1 MLDDEAEEKRAR
13 WIFNLVVFF
22 LVFAFAIDLSYMIGS
37 LIPVGVGISL
47 IAWRVWRTPG
57 ITNPDNFPHGTSPPP
72 TRPELRAC
80 SRTTSVHH
88 FRRDHLCHVRK
99 IFTRDRFSLRGNTR
113 DSNLLWAR
121 RRMLLIRSGI
131 SCFEL
136 SALGRDLIQYSHTS
150 SLGSGSRSLV
160 L

>member
-1 MLDDEAEEKRAR
+1 MD
-13 WIFNLVVFF
+13 FQPC
-22 LVFAFAIDLSYMIGS
+22 S
-37 LIPVGVGISL
+37 LLPRICVRNRLELHDRLADPCRSRGIPHSMACL
-47 IAWRVWRTPG
+47 ENTR
-57 ITNPDNFPHGTSPPP
+57 NHEPDNFPHGTSPPP

-80 SRTTSVHH
+80 SRTNSVHH
-88 FRRDHLCHVRK
+88 FQRDHLCHVRK
-99 IFTRDRFSLRGNTR
+99 ILTRNRISLRGNTR

-121 RRMLLIRSGI
+121 RRMLLIRSRI

-136 SALGRDLIQYSHTS
+136 PALGRDLIQYSHTS